1 MSESFILQRNERIID
16 VENIVT
22 VFYLEYGKD
31 FVFAG
36 ESHDFW
42 EFTYIDKG
50 SVVFTADTREFLLRG
65 GEIAFH
71 KPNEFHKLRADGVPP
86 NVSVASFVC
95 RSEAMRF
102 FENKIFRLSAAERD
116 VLAKLIDEGRKAFSL
131 CSLPPVMGMRENPDA
146 PVAAKQLTFN
156 LLEQFLITLLRRG
169 DDAIV
174 RERRHIARIEREN
187 YPKEM
192 YEILQYLDRHIE
204 EPLTVARIAEHFHMS
219 ENALKK
225 YVARYI
231 EGGVMQKFNDMKL
244 ERAKYLIREQDLNF
258 TQIAD
263 FLGYSS
269 VHYFSRLFH
278 AKTGMTP
285 SQYRDSIT
293 DRA

>member
-1 MSESFILQRNERIID
+1 MPDNFIRQQNDRVINVES
-16 VENIVT
+16 IVT

-95 RSEAMRF
+95 HSEAMRF
-102 FENKIFRLSAAERD
+102 FENKIFRLTAPERD
-116 VLAKLIDEGRKAFSL
+116 VLAKLIDEGSKAFSL
-131 CSLPPVMGMRENPDA
+131 CSRPPVMGMRENSDA

-156 LLEQFLITLLRRG
+156 LLEQFLITLRRRG

-174 RERRHIARIEREN
+174 RERRHVARIEREN

-204 EPLTVARIAEHFHMS
+204 EPLTVARIANRFHLS

-225 YVARYI
+225 YAARFL
-231 EGGVMQKFNDMKL
+231 EGGIMQKFNDMKL
-244 ERAKYLIREQDLNF
+244 ERAKYLIREQNLNF

-263 FLGYSS
+263 VLGYSS

-293 DRA
+293 DRT